1 MSSKYRDL
9 RTLFHVSEQDAQRVF
24 DQRFNS
30 KDAVHLDFRVNGNQA
45 FYVMDSAVYELII
58 KALELDREID
68 QAIGVL
74 PNKAVDQ
81 YMDKCLIDEIVLTNG
96 IEGVHSTRREVND
109 ALDMLAEKG
118 RTGRFLGIVEKYHA
132 LRTREQIPIATCA
145 DIRALYDELVLDEV
159 LLDDPGHAPDG
170 QFFRKGPVSVLDAMQ
185 RPIHQGVEPESKI
198 IELMGKALDLLAD
211 EGVPVLVRV
220 SVFHFLFA
228 YIHPFYDGNGRTNR
242 FISSYVLSHKFNP
255 IVGYRLS
262 FSVKERIGKYYKG
275 FSICEHRLNR
285 GDLTPFVLSFSG
297 LIVDAMESMLQSL
310 REKWAAL
317 DDAVGLINR
326 KICTEEEDRGLWR
339 VAFVLAQAALFSEN
353 GASTEEICIGAEMS
367 EPTVAKNRKRIKELG
382 FLAEVHKGRQR
393 YYSLDLRQMAEA

>member
-1 MSSKYRDL
+1 MPSKYKDL
-9 RTLFHVSEQDAQRVF
+9 RTLFHISEQDAQRIF
-24 DQRFNS
+24 EERFNS
-30 KDAVHLDFRVNGNQA
+30 KDAVHLDFQVNGSQA

-58 KALELDREID
+58 KAMQLDREID
-68 QAIGVL
+68 RAISVL
-74 PNKAVDQ
+74 PSKAVSQ

-96 IEGVHSTRREVND
+96 IEGVHSTRREVDD
-109 ALDMLAEKG
+109 ALEMLAEKD
-118 RTGRFLGIVEKYHA
+118 RTGRFLGIVGKYHA

-159 LLDDPGHAPDG
+159 LTDDSGHAPDG
-170 QFFRKGPVSVLDAMQ
+170 QMFRKGPVSVLDAMQ

-198 IELMGKALDLLAD
+198 IELMDKALAFLAD
-211 EGVPVLVRV
+211 EGISVLVRV
-220 SVFHFLFA
+220 SVFHFMFA

-242 FISSYVLSHKFNP
+242 FISSYVLSHSFNP

-262 FSVKERIGKYYKG
+262 FSVKERIEKYYKG

-297 LIVDAMESMLQSL
+297 LIVDAMESMLRSL
-310 REKWAAL
+310 REKWGDL
-317 DDAVGLINR
+317 DDAVRAINCT
-326 KICTEEEDRGLWR
+326 ICTEEENKGLWR
-339 VAFVLAQAALFSEN
+339 VASILAQATLFSEN
-353 GASTEEICIGAEMS
+353 GASTEEICAGAEMS

-393 YYSLDLRQMAEA
+393 YYSLDLRRMVEA